1 MKEKEIQKI
10 MKEQAE
16 RIKQLIDELG
26 LTQKKF
32 GEAIGMSPQNI
43 GAYISG
49 RRKLSEGLAA
59 RISVT
64 YGVSSDWL
72 LTGEGDKFA
81 VSSDGELKTSTY
93 KKLSDEIESHFTEAQ
108 SQIDQG
114 MRKLKELKSLLAP

>member
-1 MKEKEIQKI
+1 MKEKEKQRI
-10 MKEQAE
+10 MQEQAD
-16 RIKQLIDELG
+16 RLKMLIDDLG

-64 YGVSSDWL
+64 YGASAEWL
-72 LTGEGDKFA
+72 LTGQGEKFA
-81 VSSDGELKTSTY
+81 SSSDSELKAQTY
-93 KKLSDEIESHFTEAQ
+93 KKMADEIECHFTEAQ

-114 MRKLKELKSLLAP
+114 MRKLKELKSLLAS

>member
-16 RIKQLIDELG
+16 RMKQLIDELG

-64 YGVSSDWL
+64 YGVSADWI
-72 LTGEGDKFA
+72 LTGQGEKFA
-81 VSSDGELKTSTY
+81 SSSDSELKTQTY
-93 KKLSDEIESHFTEAQ
+93 KKMADEIEGHFTEAQ

-114 MRKLKELKSLLAP
+114 MRKLKELRSLLAQ

>member
-1 MKEKEIQKI
+1 MKEKEIQKT

-64 YGVSSDWL
+64 YGVSADWL
-72 LTGEGDKFA
+72 LTGRGEKFA
-81 VSSDGELKTSTY
+81 SSSDGELKTSAY
-93 KKLSDEIESHFTEAQ
+93 KKLSDEIEGHFTEAQ

-114 MRKLKELKSLLAP
+114 MRKLKELKSLFVQ